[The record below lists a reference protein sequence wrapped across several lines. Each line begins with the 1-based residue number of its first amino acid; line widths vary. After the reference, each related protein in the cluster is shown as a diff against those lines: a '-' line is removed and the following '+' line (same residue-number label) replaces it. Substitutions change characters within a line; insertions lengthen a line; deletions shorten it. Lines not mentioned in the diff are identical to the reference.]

1 LQLCYNNWQEI
12 ALLPRRL
19 ILDATWLLVS
29 EKGEPWTTPT
39 ESDLI
44 LKNLWDA
51 FPPDVTP
58 EEIGLPTSTSSTTPA
73 PPLGVTT
80 NPVSADGI
88 LSTRGNIHS
97 RHRRNRATGIRGPR
111 SENVT
116 DFLREEDIADQL
128 EVRCELAV
136 LW

>member
-1 LQLCYNNWQEI
+1 
-12 ALLPRRL
+12 
-19 ILDATWLLVS
+19 LDATWLLIS
-29 EKGEPWTTPT
+29 GHGEPWTTPT

-58 EEIGLPTSTSSTTPA
+58 EEIGLPTSSNITTPA
-73 PPLGVTT
+73 PPLGVT
-80 NPVSADGI
+80 NPVSSNGI
-88 LSTRGNIHS
+88 STRGNIHS
-97 RHRRNRATGIRGPR
+97 RHRRNRANRGPR

-116 DFLREEDIADQL
+116 DILEEEDIADQL
-128 EVRCELAV
+128 EVRGELPV